1 MKTLKK
7 LIPAL
12 LSAALALVMVFG
24 IAACSTAAPTEP
36 EVTEIS
42 LSNQSLSLTA
52 GDRSNLVVTVNP
64 ETAYVTWTSSNE
76 DVAVVTSAGT
86 VVALKEGTT
95 TVTAKAGT
103 KTATCQVTVSA
114 VPVVEPEPEP
124 VGINV
129 TAYGGYN
136 EGAYVEFDAV
146 PGVDVYQMTYQL
158 NGDYT
163 YSAAGYVDQELIRVD
178 EATGKVRADIVGM
191 KAGVYD
197 IMIEAGAY
205 SKIVRNVSVSK
216 YDRSGYAHYGAEKAG
231 LDGIGGYKNDGTP
244 KDGAQ
249 IIYVTEETKNTVKAV
264 IDGAEYTGIV
274 NILSA
279 ANKRSGAAISVEEIN
294 NVQPLI
300 VRVIGKISAATWKP
314 IEYKGHL
321 NKNGVEDPGTYEGD
335 DKASNY
341 YYINADDVKSA
352 DGTVSLKQKCI
363 EYNQAAG
370 KEDNTKIEIS
380 QNMLIEWGLN
390 ELQEDITPLNG
401 LQNKINWD
409 KGEFDSSYNNC
420 FTKFNANVT
429 VEGIGTDAELF
440 QWGITWKQA
449 SSIEVRNLTFDDYT
463 EDACAFEGNKDA
475 KTYGENGAEVDKM
488 DGKYIWV
495 HNNQFNEGK
504 NYWDV
509 VPEQDK
515 HEGDGATD
523 LKKNA
528 YVTMSYNHYIK
539 NHKTG
544 LVGGGDSQ
552 TDFGITF
559 HHNWYED
566 CNSRLPLGRFANMHM
581 YNNYYDGST
590 GTNMSIRGNKD
601 NSQSA
606 YAFVE
611 NCYFENVKKTFETS
625 KGGVIK
631 VFGCVFVEC
640 NSVDVTGVTKA
651 ETREQEVTNY
661 NDYKPAT
668 ATGNY
673 CFDINTDFFYY
684 DAEAKKTKV
693 SYITDAEKAKE
704 DCMTLSGVLK

>member
-1 MKTLKK
+1 MKNFKK

-12 LSAALALVMVFG
+12 LSAVLALVMVFG
-24 IAACSTAAPTEP
+24 IAACSGEP
-36 EVTEIS
+36 VQPQTTEVTSVTI
-42 LSNQSLSLTA
+42 SNQSLNLQAGTSAQLTA
-52 GDRSNLVVTVNP
+52 TVAPDEAKDTPVV
-64 ETAYVTWTSSNE
+64 WTSSNE
-76 DVAVVTSAGT
+76 QIAVVTSAGK
-86 VVALKEGTT
+86 VVALKEGSA
-95 TVTAKAGT
+95 TVTATAGE
-103 KTATCQVTVSA
+103 KSATCQVTVTP
-114 VPVVEPEPEP
+114 VPPVEPTP
-124 VGINV
+124 VAINI
-129 TAYGGYN
+129 ANYGGYN
-136 EGAYVEFDAV
+136 EGAFVEFKPDANLASEEYTV
-146 PGVDVYQMTYQL
+146 SYRL
-158 NGDYT
+158 NGTDDYT
-163 YSAAGYVDQELIRVD
+163 EIDEELIRVD
-178 EATGKVRADIVGM
+178 GTTQNLRADIVGI
-191 KAGVYD
+191 KAGVY
-197 IMIEAGAY
+197 EVKVSVGSY
-205 SKIVRNVSVSK
+205 SVNIQNVSVSA
-216 YDRSGYAHYGAEKAG
+216 YDRSGYAHYGAKKAG
-231 LDGIGGYKNDGTP
+231 LDGIGAYKNDGTP
-244 KDGAQ
+244 KDNAQ
-249 IIYVTEETKNTVKAV
+249 IIYVTEETKNTVKAT
-264 IDGAEYTGIV
+264 IDGVEYTGIV
-274 NILSA
+274 NILAA

-294 NVQPLI
+294 NIQPLI

-314 IEYKGHL
+314 ISYTGHL
-321 NKNGVEDPGTYEGD
+321 DKNGNEKPESGD
-335 DKASNY
+335 TSAY

-352 DGTVSLKQKCI
+352 DGTVSLKEKAI
-363 EYNQAAG
+363 AYNQSIG
-370 KEDNTKIEIS
+370 KGDTDKLEIS
-380 QNMLIEWGLN
+380 QEMLIEWGLN

-409 KGEFDSSYNNC
+409 KGEFDSAFNNC

-429 VEGIGTDAELF
+429 FEGIGTDAELF

-463 EDACAFEGNKDA
+463 EDACAFEGNVDA
-475 KTYGENGAEVDKM
+475 KTYGEDGAEVNKM

-528 YVTMSYNHYIK
+528 YVTLSYNHYYK

-544 LVGGGDSQ
+544 LVGGGDSHS
-552 TDFGITF
+552 DFGITF

-590 GTNMSIRGNKD
+590 GTNMSIRGNKAD
-601 NSQSA
+601 SQSA

-631 VFGCVFVEC
+631 VYGCEFVEC
-640 NSVDVTGVTKA
+640 GSVDVNGVTKA
-651 ETREQEVTNY
+651 DTRDQEVTNH
-661 NDYKPAT
+661 NDYKPST
-668 ATGNY
+668 ASGNY

-684 DAEAKKTKV
+684 DATDKKTDV
-693 SYITDAEKAKE
+693 TLLTSAEVAKE
-704 DCMTLSGVLK
+704 DCMKLAGVLK